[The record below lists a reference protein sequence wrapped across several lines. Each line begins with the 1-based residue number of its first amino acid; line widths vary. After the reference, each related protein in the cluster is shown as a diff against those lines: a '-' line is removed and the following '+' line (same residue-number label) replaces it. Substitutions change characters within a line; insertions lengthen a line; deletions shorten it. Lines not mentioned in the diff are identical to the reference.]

1 VTETP
6 VCWKALDEGVGVGV
20 GVAADAGMAA
30 VAVASAASSVPRA
43 TVTRRHRCLATAT
56 ERRVTSGGYVGSMP
70 TQSVTLDDETSA
82 LLDQVHLGLA
92 DESELPAAE
101 LYLDEEGTPVARRE
115 DGRLRFVKPV
125 RWDRP
130 EDVRGD
136 GPVVVATGGVL
147 PVAELPAGTTVLLP
161 MGAVRPDDARVPA
174 WAAAWTRAA
183 TTAGG
188 RVVAVP
194 VSPADAAQR
203 AEALSAAYSSG
214 ARADVATAPQPAG
227 DGRTLFFTG
236 LSGSG
241 KSTVARAVV
250 ERLAGTRS
258 ITLLDGDVVR
268 THLSKGLGFSKEDR
282 DVNIRRIGWV
292 AAEVTKHGGLAVC
305 APIAPYDAT
314 RQWVRATVEAAGGPG
329 SFLLVWVSTP
339 LEECEKRDVKGL
351 YAKARR
357 GEITGFT
364 GIDDPYEAPDD
375 AVLNLDT
382 SKVSLDEAATRVLAA
397 LS

>member
-1 VTETP
+1 MPE
-6 VCWKALDEGVGVGV
+6 D
-20 GVAADAGMAA
+20 
-30 VAVASAASSVPRA
+30 
-43 TVTRRHRCLATAT
+43 TAT
-56 ERRVTSGGYVGSMP
+56 
-70 TQSVTLDDETSA
+70 LDLAGLA
-82 LLDQVHLGLA
+82 LLDQVLLGLA
-92 DESELPAAE
+92 GDARLPSADV
-101 LYLDEEGTPVARRE
+101 YLDEEGTPVASRN
-115 DGRLRFVKPV
+115 DGRLVGLREP
-125 RWDRP
+125 RWERP
-130 EDVRGD
+130 EDVRAE
-136 GPVVVATGGVL
+136 GPVVLATGGSL
-147 PVAELPAGTTVLLP
+147 PVAELPGGATVLLP

-183 TTAGG
+183 ATAGG
-188 RVVAVP
+188 RVIAVP
-194 VSPADAAQR
+194 VSPYDVASRADALA
-203 AEALSAAYSSG
+203 AAYSSG
-214 ARADVATAPQPAG
+214 PLVDVAIAPQPTG

-314 RQWVRATVEAAGGPG
+314 RQWVRTTVESAGGPG

-339 LEECEKRDVKGL
+339 IEECEKRDVKGL

-364 GIDDPYEAPDD
+364 GIDDPYEAPTD
-375 AVLNLDT
+375 AALELDT
-382 SKVSLDEAATRVLAA
+382 SKVSLDDAVAKVLDL